1 MATASESESESIV
14 ARTGIN
20 HMPKIVRENWSSC
33 ASVPI
38 SNTILQLLLLLLLL
52 FALLLFIGS
61 PADAE
66 MKTTRA
72 KQTPRGQNMRQ

>member
-38 SNTILQLLLLLLLL
+38 SNTILQLLFLLL